1 MNMLQATS
9 QLAGS
14 NKALNPPSQY
24 CFVDESSKHSS
35 KFSREFQRKVP
46 VNSNFTACK
55 LSKSRENFR
64 HPFMFPVNQQVTICG
79 FSGSFVLFL

>member
-1 MNMLQATS
+1 MNIVQATS

-14 NKALNPPSQY
+14 NKALNPPLQY

-46 VNSNFTACK
+46 VNPDFTVSK
-55 LSKSRENFR
+55 LSNSRENFR
-64 HPFMFPVNQQVTICG
+64 HPFMFPVNQQVTDSG
-79 FSGSFVLFL
+79 FSGW